1 MRSFNPRTS
10 GAADAHHT
18 RRRLRSLAHFLDSA
32 IPLPGGGRIGF
43 DGIIGLI
50 PGIGDALGALISSY
64 IVSEAARLR
73 VPAPVLIAMTG
84 NVLLETVIGV
94 IPLAGDLFDMGF
106 KANQRNVALMERYL
120 DNPTTTTRRSRR
132 YVWAL
137 LLVVALAV
145 VGALYLIFALVGAVW
160 GLLT

>member
-1 MRSFNPRTS
+1 M
-10 GAADAHHT
+10 
-18 RRRLRSLAHFLDSA
+18 
-32 IPLPGGGRIGF
+32 
-43 DGIIGLI
+43 
-50 PGIGDALGALISSY
+50 GALISSY